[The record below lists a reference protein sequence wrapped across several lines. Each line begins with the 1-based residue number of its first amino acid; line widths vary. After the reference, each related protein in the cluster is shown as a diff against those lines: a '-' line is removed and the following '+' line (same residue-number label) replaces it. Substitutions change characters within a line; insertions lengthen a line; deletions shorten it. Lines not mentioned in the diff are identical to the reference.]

1 MAYLLWT
8 LIIVGFFLVVSV
20 TISILLKK
28 YHGWKSFFTSF
39 LHANI
44 LFVCFLLSF
53 FLYLHL
59 RPHEYGGGGME
70 LLLLPIPI
78 FTLMIID
85 LIVVLP
91 YFIIRHYKGNSKAI
105 THAIL
110 IPIILL
116 LVVISV
122 ILFRFL

>member
-1 MAYLLWT
+1 
-8 LIIVGFFLVVSV
+8 
-20 TISILLKK
+20 
-28 YHGWKSFFTSF
+28 
-39 LHANI
+39 
-44 LFVCFLLSF
+44 
-53 FLYLHL
+53 
-59 RPHEYGGGGME
+59 ME